1 MTRKIIDCRSAPND
15 VGCTLAIT
23 GEPDELVA
31 AAAQHAVTVHGHAD
45 APELREQLRGLLADE
60 PGVSAPGA
68 FVQLIEFD
76 TDRIAEWDAI
86 VGRWAEA
93 IGAQHTVR
101 WAVLGSDRNRPGR
114 HVAVVEVRQLRRGDG
129 QFRASSHR
137 GVRQGTAVD
146 LHRRAAVPQPGRTQR
161 PDLLTAG
168 NGGPAS
174 RAAVPHRCFLSRPK
188 TPRTTRRCP

>member
-31 AAAQHAVTVHGHAD
+31 AAAQHAFTVHGHDD
-45 APELREQLRGLLADE
+45 APELREQIRGLLADE
-60 PGVSAPGA
+60 PGVSSPGA

-101 WAVLGSDRNRPGR
+101 WGVLGSDRDRPGH
-114 HVAVVEVRQLRRGDG
+114 HVAMVEFPGYTEAMANSDHAATAAFGQELQAICDGEPRFRNLDVRSVQ
-129 QFRASSHR
+129 
-137 GVRQGTAVD
+137 TY
-146 LHRRAAVPQPGRTQR
+146 
-161 PDLLTAG
+161 
-168 NGGPAS
+168 
-174 RAAVPHRCFLSRPK
+174 
-188 TPRTTRRCP
+188 